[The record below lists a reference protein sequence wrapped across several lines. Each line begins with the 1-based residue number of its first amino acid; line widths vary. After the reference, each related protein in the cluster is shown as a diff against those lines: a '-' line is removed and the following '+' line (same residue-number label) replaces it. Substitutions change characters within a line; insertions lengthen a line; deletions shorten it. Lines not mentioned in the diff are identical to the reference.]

1 MKLPYINEE
10 FKRRSLAVV
19 RRSGL
24 NNIKI
29 HFLNGKSSSQRFVPR
44 KETMNCSNNCETCKS
59 GKKTN
64 RCHNKNVVY
73 EIECRHCNKVYIGE
87 TGRTIGT
94 RIKEHLTMDK
104 QTVYKHIESHMSNE
118 DDMPSITWRILHCN
132 INNDDERKYIEAFE
146 INKRAGNIINGCI
159 GRTISI

>member
-29 HFLNGKSSSQRFVPR
+29 HFLNGKSSSQRFAQR
-44 KETMNCSNNCETCKS
+44 KETMSCPNNCETCKS
-59 GKKTN
+59 GKNPN

-73 EIECRHCNKVYIGE
+73 EIECLHCNKVYIGE
-87 TGRTIGT
+87 TGIGQLA
-94 RIKEHLTMDK
+94 RALK
-104 QTVYKHIESHMSNE
+104 
-118 DDMPSITWRILHCN
+118 N
-132 INNDDERKYIEAFE
+132 I
-146 INKRAGNIINGCI
+146 
-159 GRTISI
+159 